1 MTCGNWGKL
10 NGINYKYVTGC
21 RGDMRVCRNPLWA
34 GRKLLPPYTWRAE
47 GIHERKVVVQ
57 EWAILKEPWLRAPTA
72 WSDLLGKEGAEENK
86 YPDLILLIHSAQAK
100 HPPRGSAG
108 EKVGKCVWWGILK
121 IFWAQ
126 QALKITKT
134 ISKGDR
140 AVQMWRVKALWRAA
154 ARRKRKERSSW
165 RSLHVRDLALRLQ
178 PALAWWNFVTVS
190 WVKEVCN

>member
-1 MTCGNWGKL
+1 MEIEVNWMELITNMWLGVGGTWEYAETHYGQEGSCYMKSWGNPWEESCGSRMSHLERALVEGYTC
-10 NGINYKYVTGC
+10 
-21 RGDMRVCRNPLWA
+21 
-34 GRKLLPPYTWRAE
+34 
-47 GIHERKVVVQ
+47 
-57 EWAILKEPWLRAPTA
+57 LKRPSRE
-72 WSDLLGKEGAEENK
+72 EGAEENK
-86 YPDLILLIHSAQAK
+86 YPDLILLIHSSQAK
-100 HPPRGSAG
+100 HPRRGSAG

-154 ARRKRKERSSW
+154 ARRKWKERSSW

-178 PALAWWNFVTVS
+178 LALSVV
-190 WVKEVCN
+190 ELCNSFLS